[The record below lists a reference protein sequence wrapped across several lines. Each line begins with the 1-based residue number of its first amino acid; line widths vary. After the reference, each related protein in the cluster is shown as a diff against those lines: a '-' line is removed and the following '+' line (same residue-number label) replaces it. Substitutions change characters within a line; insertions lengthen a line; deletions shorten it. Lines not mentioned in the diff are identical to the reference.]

1 MANLGQ
7 LLYFISGS
15 LMVVLLAF
23 TEEKLQFII
32 NLIYG
37 IVFVT
42 IVIPV
47 TYKWGMVGF
56 AYGLVAVNIVR
67 FVTVIILGVVKLGK
81 KKETEQ

>member
-1 MANLGQ
+1 M
-7 LLYFISGS
+7 
-15 LMVVLLAF
+15 
-23 TEEKLQFII
+23 
-32 NLIYG
+32 
-37 IVFVT
+37 T

-47 TYKWGMVGF
+47 TYKWRMVGF